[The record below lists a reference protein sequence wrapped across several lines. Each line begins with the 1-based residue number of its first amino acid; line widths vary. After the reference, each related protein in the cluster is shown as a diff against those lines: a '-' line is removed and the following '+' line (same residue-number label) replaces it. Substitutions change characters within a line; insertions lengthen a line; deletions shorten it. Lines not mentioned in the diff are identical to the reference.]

1 MLIASFLFYFFCFN
15 FVHFIPFFSLERK
28 EDVT

>member
-1 MLIASFLFYFFCFN
+1 MLIASLLFDFFCFN
-15 FVHFIPFFSLERK
+15 FVRFIPFFSFERK